1 MPVPIKVNS
10 TEVVITPLFDMQCKE
25 TLHSY
30 RKGIRSQIQYERRHY
45 PIRELVSFL
54 KLTIRRNF
62 FDRKSAADIYR
73 FVGFE
78 FGCIHGG
85 ILAPERT
92 LRPDV
97 TTLVTFDDSQDAIQ
111 GYKAGRQWFFEEA
124 DTDECT
130 MSDDQ
135 LIERLRE
142 LTKDAP
148 TWHDP
153 EGVWF
158 FSVGCLLGELSG
170 HLFPLTDQER
180 QQWQVEADAFMK
192 EYLAQEPD
200 QERQRQDTE
209 PLTVIVPESASSCS
223 YAGSIS
229 HRYTPCHPGSLR

>member
-1 MPVPIKVNS
+1 MTRTRERVKPEESEQDSMPVPIKVNS

-30 RKGIRSQIQYERRHY
+30 RKGIRSQIQYERGHY

-97 TTLVTFDDSQDAIQ
+97 ATLVTFDDSQDAIQ
-111 GYKAGRQWFFEEA
+111 GYKAGRQWFFE
-124 DTDECT
+124 
-130 MSDDQ
+130 
-135 LIERLRE
+135 
-142 LTKDAP
+142 
-148 TWHDP
+148 
-153 EGVWF
+153 
-158 FSVGCLLGELSG
+158 
-170 HLFPLTDQER
+170 
-180 QQWQVEADAFMK
+180 EADAFMK

-209 PLTVIVPESASSCS
+209 PLTVIVPESA
-223 YAGSIS
+223 IV
-229 HRYTPCHPGSLR
+229 L